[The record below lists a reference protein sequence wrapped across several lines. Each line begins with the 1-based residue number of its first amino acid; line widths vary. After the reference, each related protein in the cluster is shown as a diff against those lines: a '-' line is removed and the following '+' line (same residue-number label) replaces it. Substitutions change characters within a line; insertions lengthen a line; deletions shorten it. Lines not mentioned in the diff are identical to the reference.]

1 MSTIAAGTTST
12 TALVQT
18 ADTTGTLVFQ
28 TGSTPTT
35 AMTISS
41 GQVVN
46 FASTPTVS
54 GTPLSS
60 AMTLISTKTANNTAN
75 TISWTGLSGYNTYLL
90 VFNSLTYAG
99 TSTADIDLY
108 VGTGAGPT
116 YITSN
121 YNTLWSWLDTS
132 TATPAGTGL
141 TAQSYGE
148 ITGRYILPQG
158 SGGTGL
164 NGSFVLNNFNS
175 GYFSMIGKTDSIS
188 VLTYTT
194 MVDSTIMQTGTAG
207 PYTAIQLFTRNG
219 GTPNFY
225 SGTVSLYGISS

>member
-60 AMTLISTKTANNTAN
+60 AMTLISTQTASSSSSL
-75 TISWTGLSGYNTYLL
+75 SWTGLTGYNNYVLII
-90 VFNSLTYAG
+90 NSLVNGGTY
-99 TSTADIDLY
+99 INLQF
-108 VGTGAGPT
+108 GTGAGPT
-116 YITSN
+116 YITSGYYLTSIEYYGGVAGN
-121 YNTLWSWLDTS
+121 TQANQAQINLTYDSAATNLSATYYLYNFTNSKTV
-132 TATPAGTGL
+132 GL
-141 TAQSYGE
+141 TSSGMFDTTYNQRNIIKNGQVSNSSI
-148 ITGRYILPQG
+148 ITAVKLFPD
-158 SGGTGL
+158 S
-164 NGSFVLNNFNS
+164 GSFTS
-175 GYFSMIGKTDSIS
+175 
-188 VLTYTT
+188 
-194 MVDSTIMQTGTAG
+194 GTA
-207 PYTAIQLFTRNG
+207 
-219 GTPNFY
+219 
-225 SGTVSLYGISS
+225 SLYGISS